1 VFNILDRYII
11 GKYLKTFFFS
21 AFLITLIAAV
31 IDLAENIHR
40 FFKVELSFSEVVIGY
55 YLNFI
60 PWINGL
66 LWPLFALISV
76 IFFTSR
82 MASDSEIISV
92 LNAGVSYK
100 RLLVP
105 YMISAGIIASLLWV
119 GINFVI
125 PNSTQAKTQFE
136 NDNKIK
142 TREQTRS
149 TDTHFFIGPS
159 SKIYVRYYRKRD
171 TSIQTFRLED
181 FTEEGRLKKL
191 IKADKVKF
199 KEAPQTW
206 TIKDYTIRN
215 FNPDGTEFLSV
226 NQGESLDTVLNF
238 QPRDFILNT
247 KQVEIMTSAD
257 LREYIRREEERGIDN
272 TKKYYIELHRRTAD
286 PFTIFIL
293 TLIGAAISSR
303 KVRGGTGMHLAI
315 GVVIGSAFV
324 LLSKFTV
331 TFAHTLSLS
340 AGLGVWLPNIVFG
353 MVALY
358 LIYKAQK

>member
-1 VFNILDRYII
+1 MFNILNRYIV

-21 AFLITLIAAV
+21 AFLISLIAVV

-40 FFKVELSFSEVVIGY
+40 FFKADVAFYDVVTGY

-66 LWPLFALISV
+66 LWPLFALVSV

-82 MASDSEIISV
+82 MANDSEIISV
-92 LNAGVSYK
+92 LNAGVSYN
-100 RLLVP
+100 RLLIP
-105 YMISAGIIASLLWV
+105 YMIGAGIIASLLWV

-125 PNSTQAKTQFE
+125 PNSTQAKTKFE

-149 TDTHFFIGPS
+149 TDTHFFIGPR
-159 SKIYVRYYRKRD
+159 SKIYVRYFRKRD

-181 FTEEGRLKKL
+181 FRDDGRLESL
-191 IKADKVKF
+191 IKADKVTF
-199 KEAPQTW
+199 TEAPQTW
-206 TIKDYTIRN
+206 TLHDYTVRK
-215 FNPDGTEFLSV
+215 FDEQGKEALSV
-226 NQGESLDTVLNF
+226 KRGETLDTTLNF
-238 QPRDFILNT
+238 RPRDFVLNT
-247 KQVEIMTSAD
+247 KQVEIMTSND

-272 TKKYYIELHRRTAD
+272 TKKFYIELHRRTAD

-293 TLIGAAISSR
+293 TLIGAAIASR

-324 LLSKFTV
+324 LISKFTV
-331 TFAHTLSLS
+331 TFAHNLALS
-340 AGLGVWLPNIVFG
+340 AALGVWLPNIIFGILAIYLVF
-353 MVALY
+353 
-358 LIYKAQK
+358 KAQK

>member
-1 VFNILDRYII
+1 MFNILNKYIV

-21 AFLITLIAAV
+21 AFLISLIAVV

-40 FFKVELSFSEVVIGY
+40 FFKAELAFFDVATGY

-66 LWPLFALISV
+66 LWPLIALVSV

-92 LNAGVSYK
+92 LNAGVSY
-100 RLLVP
+100 RRFLVP
-105 YMISAGIIASLLWV
+105 YMIGAGIIASVLWV

-125 PNSTQAKTQFE
+125 PNSTQAKTTFE
-136 NDNKIK
+136 HDNKIK

-149 TDTHFFIGPS
+149 TDTHFFIGPQ
-159 SKIYVRYYRKRD
+159 SKIYVRYFRKRD

-181 FTEEGRLKKL
+181 FYENGRLKKL
-191 IKADKVKF
+191 IKANKVTF
-199 KEAPQTW
+199 AEAPQTW
-206 TIKDYTIRN
+206 ALQDYTIRT
-215 FNPDGTEFLSV
+215 FDESGKEALTV
-226 NQGESLDTVLNF
+226 KQGETLDTTLNF
-238 QPRDFILNT
+238 QPRDFVLNT
-247 KQVEIMTSAD
+247 KQVEIMTSND
-257 LREYIRREEERGIDN
+257 LREYIRREEERGLDN
-272 TKKYYIELHRRTAD
+272 CKKYYIELQRRTAD

-293 TLIGAAISSR
+293 TLIGVSIASR

-315 GVVIGSAFV
+315 GVVIGSAYV
-324 LLSKFTV
+324 LISKFTV
-331 TFAHTLSLS
+331 TFAHNSALS

-353 MVALY
+353 ILAIY
-358 LIYKAQK
+358 LVFKAQK

>member
-1 VFNILDRYII
+1 MFGLLDKYII

-21 AFLITLIAAV
+21 AFLISLIAIV

-40 FFKVELSFSEVVIGY
+40 FFKADLAFFDVVTGY

-66 LWPLFALISV
+66 LWPLFALVSV

-105 YMISAGIIASLLWV
+105 YMIGAGIIASLLWV

-125 PNSTQAKTQFE
+125 PRSTEAKTSFE

-142 TREQTRS
+142 SREQTRS
-149 TDTHFFIGPS
+149 TDTHFFIGPK

-171 TSIQTFRLED
+171 NSIQTFRLED
-181 FTEEGRLKKL
+181 FSEDGRLEKL
-191 IKADKVKF
+191 IKADKVTYNKDSLF
-199 KEAPQTW
+199 W
-206 TIKDYTIRN
+206 TLHDYTIRT
-215 FNPDGTEFLSV
+215 FNTEGKEHLMV
-226 NQGESLDTVLNF
+226 KQGESLDTMLNF
-238 QPRDFILNT
+238 EPQDFILNT
-247 KQVEIMTSAD
+247 KQVEIMTSND
-257 LREYIRREEERGIDN
+257 LRAYIRREEERGIDN

-324 LLSKFTV
+324 LISKFTV
-331 TFAHTLSLS
+331 TFAHNLTLS
-340 AGLGVWLPNIVFG
+340 AALGVWLPNILFGFLAIYLVF
-353 MVALY
+353 
-358 LIYKAQK
+358 KAQK